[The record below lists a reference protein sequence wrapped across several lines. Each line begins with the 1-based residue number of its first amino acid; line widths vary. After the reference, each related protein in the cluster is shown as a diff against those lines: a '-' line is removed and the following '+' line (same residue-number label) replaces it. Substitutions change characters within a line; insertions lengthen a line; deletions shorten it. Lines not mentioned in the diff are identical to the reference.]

1 MPSAPLASSAWTL
14 YNSTVADYTQRQLTV
29 ASDRLP
35 AILGILRSFGRY
47 SSDVFLCGLPVKQ
60 FPYSLLWHP
69 PGGSERL
76 TDGPAGRGSVG
87 RDTPSTRRPTRCRC
101 SGAGGRGPRTFVS
114 ALKHLR
120 FRGEDGVEVL
130 IDQTP
135 WLNGYLAR
143 SQCEYDTALISG
155 RRQIQL

>member
-1 MPSAPLASSAWTL
+1 MPSALLASSAWTL
-14 YNSTVADYTQRQLTV
+14 YNSTVADYTLRQLTV

-35 AILGILRSFGRY
+35 AILEILQSFGRY

-69 PGGSERL
+69 SGGSERVDRWPSWSWVGW
-76 TDGPAGRGSVG
+76 TRHAFNPAANAVQVQW
-87 RDTPSTRRPTRCRC
+87 
-101 SGAGGRGPRTFVS
+101 GRGPRTFVS

-120 FRGEDGVEVL
+120 FRGEDDVEVL

-135 WLNGYLAR
+135 GDEELMGWLNGYLAR
-143 SQCEYDTALISG
+143 SQCKYDTKH
-155 RRQIQL
+155 